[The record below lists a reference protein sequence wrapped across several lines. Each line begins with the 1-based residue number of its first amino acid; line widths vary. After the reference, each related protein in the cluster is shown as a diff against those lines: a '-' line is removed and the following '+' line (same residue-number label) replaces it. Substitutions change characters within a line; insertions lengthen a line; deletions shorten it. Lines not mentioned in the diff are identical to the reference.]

1 MPASNTKPPSTTRPS
16 RKAKVA
22 AKTNPTPAPEVSADA
37 AAPGTPAPADSPVR
51 VAISKPDKV
60 MFPAIGLTK
69 GALIEYY
76 EQIAPLLLPH
86 LRNRPLTLERGP
98 DGLGSEDAP
107 RFWQKNTPA
116 HYPSWIPR
124 LNVPTEDGKPVHYA
138 LCNDV
143 ETLRYLVNQG
153 ALTFHVWM
161 SHAPTLDRPDHV
173 LFDLDPGTAPFSQV
187 VELAHCLR
195 NTLGK
200 DGHAV
205 YIKTSGKSG
214 LHLLV
219 PWRAD
224 GGYAEARAFATAV
237 GRAVITERPELATL
251 EIRKERRAGKIYLDI
266 MQNVRGHHV
275 VPAYVV
281 RAVPAATVSMPLSW
295 DEVCSDLDPKKFTIE
310 VALARAATGDLLAG
324 LVSALSV

>member
-1 MPASNTKPPSTTRPS
+1 
-16 RKAKVA
+16 
-22 AKTNPTPAPEVSADA
+22 
-37 AAPGTPAPADSPVR
+37 
-51 VAISKPDKV
+51 

-86 LRNRPLTLERGP
+86 LRDRPLTLERLP
-98 DGLGSEDAP
+98 DGLTGSDAK

-116 HYPSWIPR
+116 NYPSWIPR
-124 LNVPTEDGKPVHYA
+124 VNVPTEDGKPVHYA

-153 ALTFHVWM
+153 AVTFHVWM
-161 SHAPTLDRPDHV
+161 SRHPSLDRPDHV
-173 LFDLDPGTAPFSQV
+173 LFDLDPGAVPLSRV

-195 NTLGK
+195 SALTAA
-200 DGHAV
+200 GHTT
-205 YIKTSGKSG
+205 YLKTSGKSG

-219 PWRAD
+219 PFAQP
-224 GGYAEARAFATAV
+224 GGYAEARTFATAI
-237 GRAVITERPELATL
+237 GKAVIAERPDLATL
-251 EIRKERRAGKIYLDI
+251 ELRKERRAGKIYLDV

-295 DEVCSDLDPKKFTIE
+295 DEASADLTIDRFTIA
-310 VALARAATGDLLAG
+310 VALGRAAAGDPLAG
-324 LVSALSV
+324 LLSR